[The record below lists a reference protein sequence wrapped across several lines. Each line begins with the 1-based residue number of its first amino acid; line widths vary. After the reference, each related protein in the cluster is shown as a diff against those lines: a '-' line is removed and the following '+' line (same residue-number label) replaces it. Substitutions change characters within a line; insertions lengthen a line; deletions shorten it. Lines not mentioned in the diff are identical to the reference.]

1 MPKCFSPSKQMRAYH
16 RLTEG
21 QRNQVYALNK
31 AGLKQYAIADQIGV
45 NKSTISREFKRN
57 TGLRGYRPKQAHR
70 LACSRQAQI
79 CRTRISDVMWTR
91 IEKMIREELSPE
103 QITGHLKDIGE
114 PSVSPEWIYQH
125 LYANK
130 RNGGDLHTHLRC
142 QKQRRKRY
150 GSTERRGQIKNRVS
164 IEKRPADVD
173 LRSRVGDWEADTVI
187 GKQGHSVLVTL
198 VERKTRFTVAIKAA
212 NKTARAVTNAI
223 CENLKP
229 YQDRVLTLT
238 YDNGREF
245 AYHEEIA
252 RDLTAE
258 GFFAHPY
265 HSWERGL
272 NENTNGL
279 IRQYIPKG
287 KDIDDLSDEDVAK
300 IIGKINSRPRKCLGF
315 KTPNQLFLG
324 PNQHVALAS

>member
-1 MPKCFSPSKQMRAYH
+1 MRAYH

-21 QRNQVYALNK
+21 ERNQVYALK
-31 AGLKQYAIADQIGV
+31 HAGLTQRAIAEQISV
-45 NKSTISREFKRN
+45 HKSTICRELQRTK
-57 TGLRGYRPKQAHR
+57 GLRGYRPKQAHR
-70 LACSRQAQI
+70 LAYSRQAQI
-79 CRTRISDVMWTR
+79 LRTRILDGIWTV
-91 IEKMIREELSPE
+91 IEKMIRKDWSPE
-103 QITGHLKDIGE
+103 QINGHLNDTAERG
-114 PSVSPEWIYQH
+114 VSTEWIYQH
-125 LYANK
+125 IYTDK

-150 GSTERRGQIKNRVS
+150 GSIQRRGQNKNRVS
-164 IEKRPADVD
+164 IEKRPEIVN
-173 LRSRVGDWEADTVI
+173 LRNCVGDWEADPVI

-198 VERKTRFTVAIKAA
+198 VERKPRFSVAIKAA
-212 NKTARAVTNAI
+212 NKTAQAVTEAI
-223 CENLKP
+223 CDNLKP
-229 YQDRVLTLT
+229 YQDRVFTLT

-252 RDLTAE
+252 RELTAE

-287 KDIDDLSDEDVAK
+287 KDIDDLSDEDVAE
-300 IIGKINSRPRKCLGF
+300 IIEKINKRPRKCLGF
-315 KTPNQLFLG
+315 KTSNQLFIGL
-324 PNQHVALAS
+324 NQHVALAS

>member
-1 MPKCFSPSKQMRAYH
+1 
-16 RLTEG
+16 
-21 QRNQVYALNK
+21 
-31 AGLKQYAIADQIGV
+31 
-45 NKSTISREFKRN
+45 
-57 TGLRGYRPKQAHR
+57 
-70 LACSRQAQI
+70 
-79 CRTRISDVMWTR
+79 
-91 IEKMIREELSPE
+91 
-103 QITGHLKDIGE
+103 
-114 PSVSPEWIYQH
+114 
-125 LYANK
+125 
-130 RNGGDLHTHLRC
+130 
-142 QKQRRKRY
+142 
-150 GSTERRGQIKNRVS
+150 
-164 IEKRPADVD
+164 

-198 VERKTRFTVAIKAA
+198 VERKTRFTVAIKAI
-212 NKTARAVTNAI
+212 NKTARAVTDAI
-223 CENLKP
+223 CDHLRP
-229 YQDRVLTLT
+229 YQERVLTLT

-252 RDLTAE
+252 RELTAE

-300 IIGKINSRPRKCLGF
+300 IIEKINSRPRKCLGF

-324 PNQHVALAS
+324 PKQHVAMAS

>member
-1 MPKCFSPSKQMRAYH
+1 MRAYH
-16 RLTEG
+16 HLTEG
-21 QRNQVYALNK
+21 ERNQVYALKK
-31 AGLKQYAIADQIGV
+31 AGLTQSSIADQIGV
-45 NKSTISREFKRN
+45 NKSTICRELKRN
-57 TGLRGYRPKQAHR
+57 RGLRGYRPKQAHR
-70 LACSRQAQI
+70 LACARQSQI
-79 CRTRISDVMWTR
+79 LRTRISDAIWTGV
-91 IEKMIREELSPE
+91 EKMIREDWSPE

-125 LYANK
+125 IYTDK
-130 RNGGDLHTHLRC
+130 RSGGDLHTRLRC

-150 GSTERRGQIKNRVS
+150 GSIERRGQIKNRVS
-164 IEKRPADVD
+164 IEKRPAVVD

-212 NKTARAVTNAI
+212 NKTAQAVTDAI

-229 YQDRVLTLT
+229 YQDNVLTLT

-252 RDLTAE
+252 RELTAE

-287 KDIDDLSDEDVAK
+287 KDIDELSDEDVAK
-300 IIGKINSRPRKCLGF
+300 IIEKINKRPRKCLGF
-315 KTPNQLFLG
+315 KTPNQLFIGLDQ
-324 PNQHVALAS
+324 PVALAS

>member
-1 MPKCFSPSKQMRAYH
+1 MRAYH

-21 QRNQVYALNK
+21 ERNQVYALKK
-31 AGLKQYAIADQIGV
+31 AGLPQRAIADQIGV

-70 LACSRQAQI
+70 LACSRQSQI
-79 CRTRISDVMWTR
+79 RRPRISDTTWAG
-91 IEKMIREELSPE
+91 IEGMIREELSPE

-114 PSVSPEWIYQH
+114 PSVSPEWIYQRI
-125 LYANK
+125 YADK

-150 GSTERRGQIKNRVS
+150 GSIERRGQIKNRVS
-164 IEKRPADVD
+164 IEKRPAVVD

-212 NKTARAVTNAI
+212 NKTARAVTDAI
-223 CENLKP
+223 CDYLKP
-229 YQDRVLTLT
+229 YQEKVLTLT

-252 RDLTAE
+252 RELT
-258 GFFAHPY
+258 GTCQ
-265 HSWERGL
+265 RL
-272 NENTNGL
+272 
-279 IRQYIPKG
+279 
-287 KDIDDLSDEDVAK
+287 
-300 IIGKINSRPRKCLGF
+300 
-315 KTPNQLFLG
+315 
-324 PNQHVALAS
+324 